1 MSAHALDVENLRHS
15 FGEELVL
22 RDVSFA
28 VPERSIVCILGPS
41 GCGKTTLLK
50 LIAGIHRIDRSSGRI
65 KINGQDQSGIST
77 HRRNL
82 GFVFQSHDSLFPHL
96 NVFENVAFP
105 FRRGG
110 RKLATSWQQAV
121 AEALIATE
129 MDSFAKRSIVN
140 LSGGQKQRI
149 ALARA
154 LVYQPA
160 LLMIGREHIVVA
172 ALLLLDEPLSSL
184 DRPRKNQ
191 LVELLL
197 RLHEK
202 YPTTFL
208 YVTHDDREVL
218 SIATHVA
225 VLYEGEVRQYGT
237 TNDVVSKPLSRRVAE
252 IVGGWNVLSGRVIPG
267 SPPRMLLDSTSSFDW
282 PFLVTAERRT
292 EIAFPIVAT
301 RLAEA
306 RPPASSNEVN
316 IDVEVTAQ
324 HPHQGGWLYDCL
336 LKGKS
341 AGNLIT
347 CLADPSQKLTVG
359 QPAYISFQKEKLH
372 ELKN

>member
-1 MSAHALDVENLRHS
+1 MSAHALEVESLHHA
-15 FGEELVL
+15 FGDEVVL
-22 RDVSFA
+22 REVSFD

-50 LIAGIHRIDRSSGRI
+50 LIAGIYHINRGSGRI

-110 RKLATSWQQAV
+110 RQLATPWQQAV
-121 AEALIATE
+121 AEALVATE

-154 LVYQPA
+154 LVYQP
-160 LLMIGREHIVVA
+160 

-225 VLYEGEVRQYGT
+225 VLYEGELRQYGT
-237 TNDVVSKPLSRRVAE
+237 TSEVVSKPVSRRVAE
-252 IVGGWNVLSGRVIPG
+252 IVGGWNVLSGKVIPG
-267 SPPRMLLDSTSSFDW
+267 SPPQMHLDSTTSFEW
-282 PFLVTAERRT
+282 PFAVTAERQA
-292 EIAFPIVAT
+292 EFAFPIVAT
-301 RLAEA
+301 RLSET
-306 RPPASSNEVN
+306 RPSVSNNEVN
-316 IDVEVTAQ
+316 IEVEVAAQ
-324 HPHQGGWLYDCL
+324 HPQQGGWLYDCFL
-336 LKGKS
+336 NGKKP
-341 AGNLIT
+341 GNLIT
-347 CLADPSQKLTVG
+347 CLADPSQKLGVG
-359 QPAYISFQKEKLH
+359 QSACISFQKDKLH

>member
-1 MSAHALDVENLRHS
+1 MNAPALEVENLRHA
-15 FGEELVL
+15 FGKDEVL
-22 RDVSFA
+22 HDVSFA
-28 VPERSIVCILGPS
+28 VSERSILCILGPS

-50 LIAGIHRIDRSSGRI
+50 LIAGIYQVQRGSGRI
-65 KINGQDQSGIST
+65 AIGGQDQAGIST

-105 FRRGG
+105 FRRGR
-110 RKLATSWQQAV
+110 RKLATPWQQAV
-121 AEALIATE
+121 AEALVATE

-154 LVYQPA
+154 LVYRP
-160 LLMIGREHIVVA
+160 

-184 DRPRKNQ
+184 DRPRKTQ
-191 LVELLL
+191 LMELLL
-197 RLHEK
+197 RLHER

-208 YVTHDDREVL
+208 YVTHDDREAL

-225 VLYEGEVRQYGT
+225 VLYEGELRQYGT
-237 TNDVVSKPLSRRVAE
+237 TNEVVSKPVSRRVAE
-252 IVGGWNVLSGRVIPG
+252 IVGGWNVLSGQVIPG
-267 SPPRMLLDSTSSFDW
+267 PPPRMLLDSTSSFDW
-282 PFLVTAERRT
+282 PFLATTERRT
-292 EIAFPIVAT
+292 EFGFPIVAT
-301 RLAEA
+301 RLSEA
-306 RPPASSNEVN
+306 RPRENSSDVN
-316 IDVEVTAQ
+316 VAVEVTAQ
-324 HPHQGGWLYDCL
+324 HPHQGGWVYNCL
-336 LKGKS
+336 LKGKNG
-341 AGNLIT
+341 ANLIT
-347 CLADPSQKLTVG
+347 CLADPSQTLTVG